1 MLWVAAAGSTNA
13 VSKQI
18 LALQFYPSSY
28 TFPVLG
34 ISTEIANPSFFSLLL
49 YIGPIYIY
57 GIILRHVNYILT
69 NTCL

>member
-13 VSKQI
+13 VSKQN
-18 LALQFYPSSY
+18 LAQSFHLSSY

-49 YIGPIYIY
+49 YIGPIYIWN
-57 GIILRHVNYILT
+57 HSSS
-69 NTCL
+69 C